1 VSLQFHDPFTA
12 FTHRTPS
19 LHSIILGQNFH
30 SEKPFAFA
38 VHTLA
43 IRERIRIEH
52 NPIDVNLT
60 V

>member
-1 VSLQFHDPFTA
+1 VSLQFHDSLAA
-12 FTHRTPS
+12 FTHRAPS
-19 LHSIILGQNFH
+19 LHSIILGQNLH

-38 VHTLA
+38 VHALA

-52 NPIDVNLT
+52 NPINVNLT